1 MRWSRSGGALRH
13 LLPVQPIH
21 TLLQEGYAGQ
31 HIVPDLLHPCT
42 LTLTVTAMQ
51 SRRGGAVWCLL
62 VRCVT
67 SRLACTRALCSLKP
81 TAAHQVTCGWQC
93 QV

>member
-1 MRWSRSGGALRH
+1 MRIADVNKIGVVTVGRGPAY

-51 SRRGGAVWCLL
+51 SRRGGLYG
-62 VRCVT
+62 
-67 SRLACTRALCSLKP
+67 AC
-81 TAAHQVTCGWQC
+81 
-93 QV
+93 